1 MNRNP
6 VCIRKKRKVSRKK
19 AAGQILDYWKQTAKI
34 LLLRLKLM
42 AMGVGFV
49 EYVDRE
55 VRWAAAKALGQ
66 IGAAEAVPGLLH
78 LLEDEDNGVRWA
90 VIEALRDIGN
100 QQKSA
105 ISVVGA
111 PKPVECWAQALA
123 RSLETLAASVDP
135 AHRSSSWRF

>member
-1 MNRNP
+1 
-6 VCIRKKRKVSRKK
+6 
-19 AAGQILDYWKQTAKI
+19 
-34 LLLRLKLM
+34 M

-55 VRWAAAKALGQ
+55 VRRPSGGDWSVRQPAARALGQ
-66 IGAAEAVPGLLH
+66 IGSAEAVPGLLH

-90 VIEALRDIGN
+90 VVEALRDIGN

>member
-66 IGAAEAVPGLLH
+66 IGSAAVPSLLR
-78 LLEDEDNGVRWA
+78 LLEDADSGVRWA
-90 VIEALRDIGN
+90 VVEALRDIGN